1 MRCAWLALFGL
12 CIIGVMPAIAEHVT
26 GLKTVTD
33 SPEITDE
40 ILLNPGMGLFFM
52 PGLTGDYDKDWF
64 MPIVS
69 VAYFRVDWSSLEPE
83 EGQYKFDE
91 VFRQA
96 FDYWLSRGKRVAFRV
111 MSSNMHSRQE
121 YVTPRWVFEA
131 GVPGVEHRGL
141 YIPRQIDPPFWHPL
155 YIEKQAAFIRA
166 LGKKYNGMKGLEFVD
181 IGAVGEWGESHLMRW
196 SPEDK
201 KKTGYTPTLYTR
213 AYMRFI
219 DLYRE
224 AFPNTPLALNCLTSG
239 AGHNDVIVDYAVS
252 KGIWLRQD
260 GLTPHYPRTGATAYY
275 HQYFQRVKTLYEL
288 CYSYQEMANRGM
300 SAMAT
305 FKRGLE
311 DRISYLNLM
320 GAWELRN
327 MGDEDREACRYA
339 ARSIG
344 YRLTPVAVEHQEAI
358 RIDPTVQ
365 PRLWLKITWRNLGS
379 APCYAYLAIEI
390 VLTSEKGEEVFR
402 ALEMPDKPTTLWM
415 PGEDVVTFFSG
426 ELPKGLKPGV
436 YSVRV
441 ALVDRVDESR
451 HILLPLKNRDEQGRY
466 TVCMI
471 PGERRTTPLS
481 QPQIPGADFETD
493 EAIKNWWFAQGL
505 KASLVKEDAPQGRQ
519 CLRLE
524 GKTGEGWNYAGTPN
538 IPLLPAAEYRL
549 RGRMKVMEIDGV
561 RESVVAGREGGSI
574 WSKAPYFK
582 IGLVDA
588 DGKWFANVNTAR
600 YDLAKMGMWQ
610 ELECTF
616 VTDPRTGS
624 GHFAVEK
631 GDTQPREVV
640 LLVDDIRLELI
651 SAP

>member
-1 MRCAWLALFGL
+1 
-12 CIIGVMPAIAEHVT
+12 
-26 GLKTVTD
+26 
-33 SPEITDE
+33 
-40 ILLNPGMGLFFM
+40 
-52 PGLTGDYDKDWF
+52 
-64 MPIVS
+64 
-69 VAYFRVDWSSLEPE
+69 
-83 EGQYKFDE
+83 
-91 VFRQA
+91 
-96 FDYWLSRGKRVAFRV
+96 
-111 MSSNMHSRQE
+111 
-121 YVTPRWVFEA
+121 
-131 GVPGVEHRGL
+131 
-141 YIPRQIDPPFWHPL
+141 
-155 YIEKQAAFIRA
+155 
-166 LGKKYNGMKGLEFVD
+166 
-181 IGAVGEWGESHLMRW
+181 
-196 SPEDK
+196 
-201 KKTGYTPTLYTR
+201 
-213 AYMRFI
+213 
-219 DLYRE
+219 
-224 AFPNTPLALNCLTSG
+224 
-239 AGHNDVIVDYAVS
+239 
-252 KGIWLRQD
+252 
-260 GLTPHYPRTGATAYY
+260 
-275 HQYFQRVKTLYEL
+275 
-288 CYSYQEMANRGM
+288 
-300 SAMAT
+300 
-305 FKRGLE
+305 
-311 DRISYLNLM
+311 
-320 GAWELRN
+320 
-327 MGDEDREACRYA
+327 
-339 ARSIG
+339 
-344 YRLTPVAVEHQEAI
+344 
-358 RIDPTVQ
+358 
-365 PRLWLKITWRNLGS
+365 
-379 APCYAYLAIEI
+379 
-390 VLTSEKGEEVFR
+390 
-402 ALEMPDKPTTLWM
+402 
-415 PGEDVVTFFSG
+415 
-426 ELPKGLKPGV
+426 
-436 YSVRV
+436 
-441 ALVDRVDESR
+441 VDRVDESR